1 MAEGGDCGGYSIFSG
16 DDLVV
21 VVVLIVYFSG
31 NSRDVLEMMKWLCF
45 L

>member
-1 MAEGGDCGGYSIFSG
+1 MAEGGDCGGYSIFTG
-16 DDLVV
+16 ADLVV

-31 NSRDVLEMMKWLCF
+31 NSRYVLEMTEWLCF

>member
-1 MAEGGDCGGYSIFSG
+1 MEKGDCGGYSIFSG

-21 VVVLIVYFSG
+21 VVVLIVYFSSNDG
-31 NSRDVLEMMKWLCF
+31 DMLEMTKWLYF